1 MSVLLR
7 LWACVAVLGSC
18 GVAFAGSFG
27 PIVCGPS
34 FPNPRDVAGV
44 YQHRDADRYVR
55 LEIDPYGT
63 AELCVFG
70 ASEEI
75 PRAGGVVLMVGPTPS
90 EDWPRDEFVFKGIA
104 CYSGDA
110 ISRRYKSRY
119 NREQDRLE
127 IVDITDPD
135 NPINLS
141 PEVPPF
147 PWTATF
153 VVSALIVGGLLGRYS
168 AKGAVLAEPLER
180 RQFDKRQQ
188 ED

>member
-1 MSVLLR
+1 MSLLLR
-7 LWACVAVLGSC
+7 LGSCVALLGSC
-18 GVAFAGSFG
+18 NVAFAGNWSGF
-27 PIVCGPS
+27 IVCGPS
-34 FPNPRDVAGV
+34 FPDPRDVAGV

-63 AELCVFG
+63 AELRVFG

-75 PRAGGVVLMVGPTPS
+75 PLAGGVVLMVGPTPS
-90 EDWPRDEFVFKGIA
+90 EEWPRDEFVFKGMA
-104 CYSGDA
+104 CYSGEA

-141 PEVPPF
+141 PEELPF
-147 PWTATF
+147 PWTSAF
-153 VVSALIVGGLLGRYS
+153 VVSALIVGGLVGRYS
-168 AKGAVLAEPLER
+168 AKRSRIARTSIGLFL
-180 RQFDKRQQ
+180 
-188 ED
+188 